1 MTTLVLVIHLLSCFI
16 LILVILLQ
24 SGKSGDLAGAFGVS
38 GSQTTFGP
46 RGGASILS
54 RATTAAAIIF
64 MMTSLGLSF
73 MMSGKTGGTSIMDRK
88 SASKAKPGAATQIP
102 ASAPATSAPRP
113 VATPAAGAATAPTA
127 ADLPGGRTIDMANK
141 PAGVEKVQVK
151 QLSPAEYDAMLE
163 KDKAKSGQKPPAEK
177 PKP

>member
-73 MMSGKTGGTSIMDRK
+73 MTSGKTGGTSIMDRK
-88 SASKAKPGAATQIP
+88 GASKAKPGAATQIP
-102 ASAPATSAPRP
+102 AAAPKP

-151 QLSPAEYDAMLE
+151 QLSPEEYNAMLE